1 MLMCWVIKVSELTGE
16 TNLQTLLAS
25 MSPTLDDTDW
35 VFAVV
40 GEEDAVR
47 LTPHAIASF
56 REAEGLTLVLPQAA
70 ADDLKR
76 VSAPMKRITLEVHSS
91 LEAVGLTAAVAS
103 ALAEEG
109 ISANVVAAYYHDHIF
124 VPKSS
129 ADRALAVLQALTTS
143 TD

>member
-1 MLMCWVIKVSELTGE
+1 
-16 TNLQTLLAS
+16 

-35 VFAVV
+35 VFTVM

-70 ADDLKR
+70 ADDLKN
-76 VSAPMKRITLEVHSS
+76 VSAPMSRITLEVHSS
-91 LEAVGLTAAVAS
+91 LEAVGLTAAIAG
-103 ALAEEG
+103 ALAEEV

-124 VPKSS
+124 VPKAS

-143 TD
+143 PY